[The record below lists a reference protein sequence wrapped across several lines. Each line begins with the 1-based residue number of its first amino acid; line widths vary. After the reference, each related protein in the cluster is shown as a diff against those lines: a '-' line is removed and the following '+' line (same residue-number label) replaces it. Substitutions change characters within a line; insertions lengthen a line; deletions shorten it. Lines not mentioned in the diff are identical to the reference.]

1 MATIN
6 ANTTKMVDCGN
17 DIIKKATECNELLND
32 IFNRL
37 ENINK
42 TAWGGVTANK
52 YASQVHLQRGQYQRL
67 TNALVNYGR
76 LIKNAGEKLE
86 NNIRKWD

>member
-6 ANTTKMVDCGN
+6 ANTTKMIDCGN
-17 DIIKKATECNELLND
+17 DIIKKATECGVLLND

-42 TAWGGVTANK
+42 TAWNGVTANR
-52 YASQVHLQRGQYQRL
+52 YAAQVHQQRVQYQRL
-67 TNALVNYGR
+67 VTALVNYGKVM
-76 LIKNAGEKLE
+76 KNAGDRLE